1 MRRSPRLRG
10 RRHPNLLRSPSLSS
24 FCALGL
30 AAGCAAGPPPLRA
43 PTGLAA
49 APGEL
54 RVELVFGAGSD
65 LDLYVTDPAQET
77 VYFANTPARGSAGR
91 LEADLR
97 CDAVATP
104 RIETVVFERAPAGRY
119 RVGVDR
125 AQTCD
130 TGSSA
135 AEPFLVAV
143 ELAGQRREVRGEI
156 LRGQFLPS
164 VLEIDLPERER

>member
-1 MRRSPRLRG
+1 L
-10 RRHPNLLRSPSLSS
+10 
-24 FCALGL
+24 CALAL
-30 AAGCAAGPPPLRA
+30 AAGCATGPAPLRA
-43 PTGLAA
+43 PTRAAA

-97 CDAVATP
+97 CDAATLP
-104 RIETVVFERAPAGRY
+104 RIETIVFESAPAGRY

-130 TGSSA
+130 AGGSA
-135 AEPFLVAV
+135 AEPFLVVV
-143 ELAGQRREVRGEI
+143 EFAGLRREVRGEI
-156 LRGQFLPS
+156 LGERFLPKL
-164 VLEIDLPERER
+164 LEIDLPERKR